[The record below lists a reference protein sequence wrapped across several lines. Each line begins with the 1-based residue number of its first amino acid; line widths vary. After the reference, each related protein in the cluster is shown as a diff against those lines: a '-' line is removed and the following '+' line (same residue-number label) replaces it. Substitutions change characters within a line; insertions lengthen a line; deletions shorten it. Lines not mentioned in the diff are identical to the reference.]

1 MYKLNFEDEN
11 QKILGTIELNE
22 LEDIYQPSD
31 NQKQTEPFILAD
43 VFDKSAYGMNILK
56 PSEYDDDFIFIYT
69 SSTFWDFFKPKLH
82 EYNMGRLFK
91 QTFQKFKEFGF
102 FKDNIKEFVQKDSR
116 IEGLL
121 KLYDENNKLLK
132 VWS

>member
-1 MYKLNFEDEN
+1 
-11 QKILGTIELNE
+11 
-22 LEDIYQPSD
+22 
-31 NQKQTEPFILAD
+31 
-43 VFDKSAYGMNILK
+43 MNIIW
-56 PSEYDDDFIFIYT
+56 EDF
-69 SSTFWDFFKPKLH
+69 
-82 EYNMGRLFK
+82 FK